1 MTDEARLDISVRGF
15 WTKYQMAFIE
25 VRVLEPNAKRHEDKT
40 LQQYYITN
48 EMEKK
53 QKCKGYVLQVENESS
68 TPLVFWVN
76 GAMGKKTNKCYSRIA
91 KNLAEKWD
99 ETYSVMM
106 SWIWKKIFFLMMK
119 SIIMCICQLSMS
131 EKNIKTRN

>member
-1 MTDEARLDISVRGF
+1 MRDEARLDISVRGF

-53 QKCKGYVLQVENESS
+53 RECKEYVLQVENESS
-68 TPLVFWVN
+68 TPLVF
-76 GAMGKKTNKCYSRIA
+76 
-91 KNLAEKWD
+91 
-99 ETYSVMM
+99 
-106 SWIWKKIFFLMMK
+106 
-119 SIIMCICQLSMS
+119 
-131 EKNIKTRN
+131 